1 MCKVYGSYI
10 SHIEFNGIR
19 YWDIRENIPIQMLEV
34 PKQLKSSSLT
44 RDDRVLLEQ
53 NKTPEAQTAKEKLED
68 LQRQDRKLREKFK
81 KTHK

>member
-1 MCKVYGSYI
+1 
-10 SHIEFNGIR
+10 
-19 YWDIRENIPIQMLEV
+19 MLEV